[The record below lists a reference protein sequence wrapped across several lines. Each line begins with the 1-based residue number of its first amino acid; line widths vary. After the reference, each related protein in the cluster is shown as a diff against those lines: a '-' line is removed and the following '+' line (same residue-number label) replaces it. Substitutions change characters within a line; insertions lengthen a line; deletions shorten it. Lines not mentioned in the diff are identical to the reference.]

1 MPQIELDDVMT
12 FLLSK
17 YNEQDIKSSLERV
30 MKEFEN
36 IGRSKSDLDLDPELM
51 HKIMN
56 RKYG

>member
-1 MPQIELDDVMT
+1 MPQIELDDIMT

-17 YNEQDIKSSLERV
+17 YNEQDIKNSLERV
-30 MKEFEN
+30 IKEFEN
-36 IGRSKSDLDLDPELM
+36 LSKPKSDFELDPELM